1 MSEELSYFMCP
12 SGLQVMPLPFISR
25 KFVSTLPGCCFLPPA
40 VEVIV
45 FLASVHFYLYF
56 PLGNHP
62 TIHLNPHC
70 GWGIIDISLNYR
82 DGQVTH
88 AWLTGIPLS
97 PSHRN

>member
-1 MSEELSYFMCP
+1 MRSSAISWVSQDCRSCP
-12 SGLQVMPLPFISR
+12 FHLFQE
-25 KFVSTLPGCCFLPPA
+25 KFVSTLPGCCFLPTA

-45 FLASVHFYLYF
+45 FVASVHFYLYF

-62 TIHLNPHC
+62 TIHLNPTVV
-70 GWGIIDISLNYR
+70 GEFIDISLSFR

-97 PSHRN
+97 PSHRD